1 MQTRVT
7 TRFLVAQEIQ
17 SNNDVRV
24 KIVWDS
30 GLLGHAS
37 HVALQSEGDGQRGA
51 GVTEQAT
58 WPARRL
64 IPGDSCRAAGPGL
77 SCGRVRGG
85 RQSHARPPPLPLPLL
100 PSLLSPPSPP
110 LPSRRARAPGRLT
123 LHPGGGVA
131 FTDQPSRALPRTRP
145 ASPRTLPS
153 RGGPATPGRARGLP
167 QPAAPPAPRTDSG
180 PARLPSFAPSA
191 PHLLCRHRP
200 FPRAAAAALAGA
212 TAALRHLRRP
222 LRFRPA
228 RPRPRASHPAWRLPP
243 PGPGAAASRPLLRS
257 DAADGFGSILM
268 LGFII
273 RPPHQLLPLL
283 LCPGLRIPRL
293 SVLCAQPRECGLWL
307 SLGGFHE
314 RGQDWEQTQKI
325 YNCHVLLNNEGSV
338 VATYRKT
345 HLCDVEIPGQGP
357 MRESNSTIPGPSLE
371 SPVSTPAGKIG
382 LAICYDMRF
391 PELSLALAQAGAE
404 ILTYPSAFGS
414 VTGPAHWE
422 VLLRARAIE
431 TQCYVVAAAQCG
443 RHHEKR
449 ASYGHSMVV
458 DPWGTVVARC
468 SEGPGLCLA
477 RIDLNYLR
485 QLRQHL
491 PVFQHRRPD
500 LYGNLGHPLS

>member
-1 MQTRVT
+1 MT
-7 TRFLVAQEIQ
+7 F
-17 SNNDVRV
+17 
-24 KIVWDS
+24 
-30 GLLGHAS
+30 GLRKRL
-37 HVALQSEGDGQRGA
+37 SEERGF
-51 GVTEQAT
+51 
-58 WPARRL
+58 
-64 IPGDSCRAAGPGL
+64 S
-77 SCGRVRGG
+77 
-85 RQSHARPPPLPLPLL
+85 
-100 PSLLSPPSPP
+100 
-110 LPSRRARAPGRLT
+110 
-123 LHPGGGVA
+123 
-131 FTDQPSRALPRTRP
+131 
-145 ASPRTLPS
+145 
-153 RGGPATPGRARGLP
+153 
-167 QPAAPPAPRTDSG
+167 
-180 PARLPSFAPSA
+180 
-191 PHLLCRHRP
+191 
-200 FPRAAAAALAGA
+200 
-212 TAALRHLRRP
+212 
-222 LRFRPA
+222 
-228 RPRPRASHPAWRLPP
+228 
-243 PGPGAAASRPLLRS
+243 
-257 DAADGFGSILM
+257 LM
-268 LGFII
+268 LGFIT
-273 RPPHQLLPLL
+273 RPPHRFLSL
-283 LCPGLRIPRL
+283 LCPGLRIPQL
-293 SVLCAQPRECGLWL
+293 SVLCAQPRPRAMAISSSSCELPLVAVCQVTSTPDKQQNFKTCAELVREAARLGACLAFLPEAFDFIARDPAETLHLSEPLGGKLLEEYTQLARECGLWL

-325 YNCHVLLNNEGSV
+325 YNCHVLLNSKGAV

-357 MRESNSTIPGPSLE
+357 MCESNSTMPGPSLE

-382 LAICYDMRF
+382 LAVCYDMRF

-414 VTGPAHWE
+414 ITGPAHWE

-485 QLRQHL
+485 QLRRHL

>member
-1 MQTRVT
+1 GPQQPQ
-7 TRFLVAQEIQ
+7 AA
-17 SNNDVRV
+17 
-24 KIVWDS
+24 
-30 GLLGHAS
+30 LLS
-37 HVALQSEGDGQRGA
+37 
-51 GVTEQAT
+51 
-58 WPARRL
+58 RRL
-64 IPGDSCRAAGPGL
+64 RALPGC
-77 SCGRVRGG
+77 
-85 RQSHARPPPLPLPLL
+85 PPPPSPLLTCSADTAPFPAPLPLL
-100 PSLLSPPSPP
+100 L
-110 LPSRRARAPGRLT
+110 
-123 LHPGGGVA
+123 
-131 FTDQPSRALPRTRP
+131 
-145 ASPRTLPS
+145 
-153 RGGPATPGRARGLP
+153 
-167 QPAAPPAPRTDSG
+167 
-180 PARLPSFAPSA
+180 
-191 PHLLCRHRP
+191 
-200 FPRAAAAALAGA
+200 
-212 TAALRHLRRP
+212 
-222 LRFRPA
+222 PA
-228 RPRPRASHPAWRLPP
+228 RPLLSAIFAARGASGAQSRPVRHFRPRGFRPLAPAPPP
-243 PGPGAAASRPLLRS
+243 PGRSRVRTLRVVLAVSSWRASSASRRPRQ
-257 DAADGFGSILM
+257 
-268 LGFII
+268 GFIV
-273 RPPHQLLPLL
+273 RPHQLLSL

-325 YNCHVLLNNEGSV
+325 YNCHVLLDSEGSV

-357 MRESNSTIPGPSLE
+357 MHESSSTMPGPSLK

-431 TQCYVVAAAQCG
+431 AQCYVVAAAQCG

-477 RIDLNYLR
+477 RIDLRYLR
-485 QLRQHL
+485 ELRQHL

-500 LYGNLGHPLS
+500 LYGSLGGPLS